1 MPGCPL
7 RCPTDPV
14 DVSIRYAESVAV
26 GTTLIRRAEPGDCD
40 AVAMLNRDIQQEH
53 AEAYPHLFKPASD
66 ETLTASAFAVLL
78 NDPAATTLVVVDDEA
93 VTGYVLA
100 REIERTDTPY
110 RFAHRVLYIDQ
121 LCVVWSARRK
131 GHGRRLMEAMKSVA
145 MERGISHL
153 ELDTWAFNDE
163 ARRFFREQ
171 GFRDITI
178 RMALDE

>member
-1 MPGCPL
+1 MDY
-7 RCPTDPV
+7 T
-14 DVSIRYAESVAV
+14 ESVAM
-26 GTTLIRRAEPGDCD
+26 GTTLIRRAEPGDYD
-40 AVAMLNRDIQQEH
+40 AVAMLNREIQQKH

-66 ETLTASAFAVLL
+66 ETLTASAFDVLL
-78 NDPAATTLVVVDDEA
+78 NDPAVTTLVVVDDEA

-100 REIERTDTPY
+100 REIDRTDTPY

-121 LCVVWSARRK
+121 ICVVRSARRK
-131 GHGRRLMEAMKSVA
+131 GHGRRLMEAMKSGA
-145 MERGISHL
+145 MKRGISHL

-178 RMALDE
+178 RVALDE

>member
-1 MPGCPL
+1 
-7 RCPTDPV
+7 
-14 DVSIRYAESVAV
+14 V

-66 ETLTASAFAVLL
+66 ETLTASAFAGLL